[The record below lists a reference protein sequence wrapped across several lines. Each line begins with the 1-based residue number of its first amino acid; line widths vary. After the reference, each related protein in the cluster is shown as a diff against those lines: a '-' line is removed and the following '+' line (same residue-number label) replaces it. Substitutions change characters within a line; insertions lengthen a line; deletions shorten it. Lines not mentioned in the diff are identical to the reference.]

1 MSRETAPAPVTDQ
14 PTITSDHIDVVPL
27 RHPWRWVAA
36 AAIALFAFWVV
47 RVAVTTPAIEWD
59 VVWSYLFD
67 PTVLEGVRNTL
78 IMTAAAMTLGVTVGT
93 LIAIMRLSVNP
104 ILSGVAGF
112 YQWLFR
118 GVPTIVQLMF
128 WFNLSSVFPRLELSI
143 GDTNLF
149 SSSLNDLMTPFLAS
163 LLGLGL
169 NFAAYY
175 SEIVR
180 AGILSVD
187 EGQSDAAAA
196 YGLSRAQTMR
206 YIVLPQAMRV
216 IIPPTGNETIG
227 MLKWTSI
234 AIVISYSELMH
245 SVQAIY
251 NVTYE
256 VIPLLMVAAIWYLF
270 LTSILSIG
278 QYFVE
283 KRFARGTSR
292 NQRTSFIATQW
303 ANFRGKVRSA

>member
-1 MSRETAPAPVTDQ
+1 MSRETAPAPVAGL

-27 RHPWRWVAA
+27 RHPWRWVAVV
-36 AAIALFAFWVV
+36 AIVLFAVWVV
-47 RVAVTTPAIEWD
+47 RVAVTTPAIEWN

-78 IMTAAAMTLGVTVGT
+78 IMTVAAMALGVSMGT
-93 LIAIMRLSVNP
+93 LIAIMRLSANP
-104 ILSGVAGF
+104 ILSSVAGF

-128 WFNLSSVFPRLELSI
+128 WFNLSSVFPRLELSV
-143 GDTNLF
+143 GDVNLF
-149 SSSLNDLMTPFLAS
+149 NSSLNDLMTPFLAS

-187 EGQSDAAAA
+187 EGQSDSASA

-283 KRFARGTSR
+283 KRFARGTRR
-292 NQRTSFIATQW
+292 NPRPSFVATQW